1 MAVNGVSA
9 AGVAIMGGGL
19 LFLWSGIHG
28 ASVTGSLRDLISGK
42 PASRN
47 TAYPISGQSSSGN
60 VTGGNVT
67 PQGGS
72 PGSVSTQANQA
83 TGRLMAAGYGWSTG
97 AEWTALNNTVMA
109 ESGWDNT
116 AQNPTSTAYGIFQFL
131 DTTWVTVGY
140 SKTSDPVT
148 QIAAGLKYIK
158 QRYGD
163 PVAAWQFHLANGWY

>member
-1 MAVNGVSA
+1 MAVNGVST
-9 AGVAIMGGGL
+9 AGVAILGGGF

-42 PASRN
+42 PASSS
-47 TAYPISGQSSSGN
+47 TVYPIGGTAGGD
-60 VTGGNVT
+60 VTSQGGN
-67 PQGGS
+67 

-83 TGRLMAAGYGWSTG
+83 TGKLMAAGYGWSVG
-97 AEWTALNNTVMA
+97 AEWTALNNVVMA

-116 AQNPTSTAYGIFQFL
+116 AQNPTSTAYGIPQFL
-131 DTTWVTVGY
+131 DTTWSSVGY

-148 QIAAGLKYIK
+148 QIAAMLKYIK